1 MGEGAWMEARDLT
14 RRGAAALLGAGLLT
28 PAHVLA
34 DAPEPSPESL
44 KAGIDPDARLTTPVW
59 INGQG
64 PYSFVVDTGSNHTV
78 LAQDL
83 AETLRLPPSD
93 RILINTVAGAEE
105 AASVRIESADVGKRG
120 GRPTVMAIAPRTA
133 IGGSGLLGVDLLDNL
148 RLSLDFRQRR
158 LAVSRSGRRLS
169 DGGALTVKAQQK
181 SGQLTL
187 VGAEVG
193 DLPVIAFV
201 DSGSEGTIGNLAL
214 RTLLG
219 SRVEPLAVKDEPVRA
234 PVIGATG
241 LQVVGEVGIVPTLRL
256 GGLSVRFLP
265 VIFADLHT
273 FHVWEMADQPALL
286 IGVDLLRQFESVDLD
301 FGRSEVLF
309 RLPGYATVT
318 GSRIPGGADL
328 ARSIRPQGS

>member
-1 MGEGAWMEARDLT
+1 MAEGARMDARQLT
-14 RRGAAALLGAGLLT
+14 RRGLAALLGAGGRT
-28 PAHVLA
+28 PAQVLA
-34 DAPEPSPESL
+34 DAPEPLPESL

-64 PYSFVVDTGSNHTV
+64 PYAFVVDTGSNHTI

-83 AETLRLPPSD
+83 AETLQLPHSG

-105 AASVRIESADVGKRG
+105 APSVRIASADVGKRG
-120 GRPTVMAIAPRTA
+120 GRPTVMAIAPRA
-133 IGGSGLLGVDLLDNL
+133 ALGGSGLLGIDLLDNL
-148 RLSLDFRQRR
+148 RLTLDFRQRR
-158 LAVSRSGRRLS
+158 LAVSRSGRRSS
-169 DGGALTVKAQQK
+169 DAGSLMVKAQQR

-193 DLPVIAFV
+193 ELPVIAFV

-219 SRVEPLAVKDEPVRA
+219 SRVQPLSVKDGPLRA

-241 LQVVGEVGIVPTLRL
+241 LEVLGEVGVVPTLRL

-273 FHVWEMADQPALL
+273 FHVWEIADQPALL

-309 RLPGYATVT
+309 RVPGYSTVT
-318 GSRIPGGADL
+318 GTRIPAGADL
-328 ARSIRPQGS
+328 ARSIRPKGS

>member
-1 MGEGAWMEARDLT
+1 MEARDLT
-14 RRGAAALLGAGLLT
+14 RRGLAALLGAGLLT

-44 KAGIDPDARLTTPVW
+44 RAGIDPDARLTTPVW

-64 PYSFVVDTGSNHTV
+64 PYAFVVDTGSNHTI

-83 AETLRLPPSD
+83 AETLQLPPSG

-105 AASVRIESADVGKRG
+105 APSVRIESADVGKRG
-120 GRPTVMAIAPRTA
+120 GRPTVMAIAPRAA
-133 IGGSGLLGVDLLDNL
+133 IGGSGLLGIDLLDNL
-148 RLSLDFRQRR
+148 RLTLDFRQRR
-158 LAVSRSGRRLS
+158 LAVSRSGRRSS
-169 DGGALTVKAQQK
+169 DAGSLTVKAQQR

-193 DLPVIAFV
+193 ELPVIAFV

-219 SRVEPLAVKDEPVRA
+219 SRVQSLSNDGPLRA
-234 PVIGATG
+234 PVVGATG
-241 LQVVGEVGIVPTLRL
+241 LEILGEVGVVPTLRL

-309 RLPGYATVT
+309 RVPGYATVT
-318 GSRIPGGADL
+318 GTRIPAGADL
-328 ARSIRPQGS
+328 ARSIRPKGS